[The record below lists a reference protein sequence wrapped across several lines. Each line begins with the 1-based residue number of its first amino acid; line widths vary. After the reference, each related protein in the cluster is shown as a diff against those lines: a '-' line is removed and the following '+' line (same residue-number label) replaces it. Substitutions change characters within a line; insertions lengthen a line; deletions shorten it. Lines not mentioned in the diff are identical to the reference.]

1 VANGGNTI
9 SGSINSP
16 HPHPRGSHVQTL
28 PSSSF
33 ANGYEAELDAYD
45 LYLTNMSL
53 TMTPYDGTLH
63 IDFTVRD
70 TQQVEKFF
78 KDLNTMNKIKGSQS
92 EAVINHYE
100 ELMTLLAL
108 TKEEKDK

>member
-1 VANGGNTI
+1 MS
-9 SGSINSP
+9 SGQAI
-16 HPHPRGSHVQTL
+16 GSRVQTL

-63 IDFTVRD
+63 VDFTVRD
-70 TQQVEKFF
+70 TQKVEKFF
-78 KDLNTMNKIKGSQS
+78 KDINILNKIKKSKS
-92 EAVINHYE
+92 KAVQKHYE